1 MKKNRQTLTC
11 SLTLILMLLL
21 LTGGSIFGQA
31 PATFNYQAVLRDAD
45 GTVKAKQ
52 SVNIQ
57 ISLIQGI
64 STEVYTE
71 LHTVETN
78 DFGLVNLE
86 IGSKNSG
93 AFSLIDWSNGPY
105 YIKISVNGIEMGTT
119 QLLSVPYALYAA
131 SGPSIVLG
139 DNSVSSEHIVDNTI
153 TDDDI
158 GSDAVGADEISENA
172 VGASELSLD
181 VFTGWDQNASDDF
194 SGNYNDLTNKPSS
207 FDDADADPTNELQNI
222 SLAGNTLSLSRS
234 GGSVNLPTG
243 GSSWTDNGS
252 DYTYSNRNIG
262 INTSTPSTD
271 FEIYNSAGT
280 VQMDHNSI
288 VINSDAGDKKV
299 ELITL
304 AGFPGWIGTY
314 GPNTSTNTV
323 LGFVSGSANNGSIGV
338 LDQNSN
344 FVAGMQVSSLG
355 VGVLETEGPNGNLNF
370 LVTALSGYPNN
381 GVAAVYDENNNWQAR
396 MYVNSS
402 AQGVIDADI
411 KNFRMAHPN
420 IPGIDIVYTCV
431 EGPEVAAY
439 VRGTA
444 TLSNGIAE
452 IEFPEHFQI
461 VASEISLTVQVTPL
475 SADSKGLAV
484 TGKNSNGFEVKE
496 LFDGI
501 GNYSFDWEAKCIR
514 KGYEDFQVLQKND
527 EMLVNMPEA
536 TK

>member
-1 MKKNRQTLTC
+1 MKKNRQTSTC
-11 SLTLILMLLL
+11 FLTLILMLLL
-21 LTGGSIFGQA
+21 FSGGPIFGQA

-64 STEVYTE
+64 ATEVYTE
-71 LHTVETN
+71 LHTEETN
-78 DFGLVNLE
+78 DFGLINLE
-86 IGSKNSG
+86 IGSKNSA

-131 SGPSIVLG
+131 SGPSIVLE
-139 DNSVSSEHIVDNTI
+139 DNSVSSENIVDNTI
-153 TDDDI
+153 TDADI
-158 GSDAVGADEISENA
+158 GPDA

-222 SLAGNTLSLSRS
+222 SLSGNTLSLSRS
-234 GGSVNLPTG
+234 GGSVDLPTG

-252 DYTYSNRNIG
+252 EYTYSNRNIG
-262 INTSTPSTD
+262 INTSTPGTD
-271 FEIYNSAGT
+271 FEIYNSGGT
-280 VQMDHNSI
+280 VQMGHNSI
-288 VINSDAGDKKV
+288 VINSETGDKKV
-299 ELITL
+299 ELTTL
-304 AGFPGWIGTY
+304 AGYPGWIGTY

-355 VGVLETEGPNGNLNF
+355 VGVLEAEGPNGNLNF

-402 AQGVIDADI
+402 PQGVIEADI

-431 EGPEVAAY
+431 VGPEVAAY

-444 TLSNGIAE
+444 TLSNGNAV

-461 VASEISLTVQVTPL
+461 VASEISLTVQITPL
-475 SADSKGLAV
+475 SADSQGLAV
-484 TGKNSNGFEVKE
+484 TEKSSNGFEVKE
-496 LFDGI
+496 LFDGT

-527 EMLVNMPEA
+527 EMLENMPEV
-536 TK
+536 TKESLD

>member
-1 MKKNRQTLTC
+1 MKKNRQTSTC
-11 SLTLILMLLL
+11 FLTLILMLLL
-21 LTGGSIFGQA
+21 FSGGPIFGQA

-64 STEVYTE
+64 ATEVYTE
-71 LHTVETN
+71 LHTEETN
-78 DFGLVNLE
+78 DFGLINLE
-86 IGSKNSG
+86 IGSKNSA

-139 DNSVSSEHIVDNTI
+139 DNSVSSENIVDNTI
-153 TDDDI
+153 TDADI
-158 GSDAVGADEISENA
+158 GPDA

-207 FDDADADPTNELQNI
+207 FDDADADPANELQNI
-222 SLAGNTLSLSRS
+222 SLSGNTLSLSRS
-234 GGSVNLPTG
+234 GGSVDLPTG

-252 DYTYSNRNIG
+252 EYTYSNRNIG
-262 INTSTPSTD
+262 INTSTPGTD

-280 VQMDHNSI
+280 VQMGHNSI
-288 VINSDAGDKKV
+288 VINSGTGDKKV
-299 ELITL
+299 ELTTL

-323 LGFVSGSANNGSIGV
+323 LGFVSGSTNNGSIGV

-355 VGVLETEGPNGNLNF
+355 VGVLEAEGPNGNLNF

-444 TLSNGIAE
+444 TLSNGNAV

-461 VASEISLTVQVTPL
+461 VASEISLTVQITPL
-475 SADSKGLAV
+475 SADSQGLAV
-484 TGKNSNGFEVKE
+484 TEKNSNGFEVKE
-496 LFDGI
+496 LFNGI

-514 KGYEDFQVLQKND
+514 KGYEDFKVLQKND
-527 EMLVNMPEA
+527 EMLENMPEA
-536 TK
+536 TKESLD